1 MMDFLK
7 LIQEGRVDDF
17 KAKYSQKFG
26 EENIKKI
33 LKVVPQKYL
42 DWVGK
47 NMDGVNFDENLSV
60 LGKALDG
67 FQKISSN
74 LPITDL
80 YQYKSIG
87 QLYSALTDYQK
98 RQRRIVK
105 KVDGGNVVYDDGRFF
120 VVNPLTHDTSCYYG
134 KGTKWCTAASTDHQ
148 FNRYNQD
155 GKLFYILDRQAPS
168 DNKFYK
174 VALLQKFDGDRT
186 YYDAL
191 DATVNNGWIIGTNK
205 LNEILSSVDEYVND
219 QYPEQVKIFKDKELA
234 RKEIERLE
242 RERQAQI
249 LRQREDEA
257 QERRIENEWALG
269 PDCPDEGLR
278 AHALLEFLSD
288 NNDAEILTNVDRGE
302 IARIETE
309 IDRLQAEYDNDN
321 EVRNDLLEEIGVLED
336 ELGELKQKIDV
347 YNIVPTGTYYDTDE
361 FEVINVPELEDRRY
375 AVGNEREM
383 QTSSEEYVNQTIDDI
398 GFDGFNSNFV
408 RQYIDTD
415 AVIAYAE
422 DLFNQDV
429 YQNPDAYLEDSQREL
444 SRKQEEQIKIR
455 EDKIQRL
462 SEYILRLQGDMDGE
476 DDEEIQEKIDEIQE
490 KIDEMDA
497 EIEGIEEDPEGDF
510 PDELI
515 EEIINNRV
523 DDVKYDVEG
532 FMNEWGL
539 EWNEYIDKDAFIKAV
554 IDEDGYGH
562 TLNGYDGSAD
572 EVTIQGELFYVMRID

>member
-415 AVIAYAE
+415 AVIEYAE

>member
-1 MMDFLK
+1 MDFLK

-415 AVIAYAE
+415 AVIEYAE